1 MKPRPSV
8 EVVRYR
14 DPSKRKKQRE
24 NVKKGN
30 GLLHQTLDDNN
41 DTKFMKTK
49 DLLARLEFDV
59 NTFALSG
66 FSKEEKRKRER
77 DRALKLGAV
86 PRKKKRSEK
95 PMNYKEFLLQQKSKP
110 AEEEAHGPVGINNK
124 TPSSSKTSKKNDDR
138 PKKTVFWQEP
148 TKSKGKFGTLG
159 TYKNGVL
166 KLSKEDLKSIKF
178 GKR

>member
-1 MKPRPSV
+1 MKSRPSV

-14 DPSKRKKQRE
+14 DPSKKKRKRE
-24 NVKKGN
+24 NVKKAN
-30 GLLHQTLDDNN
+30 GLLQTLDNRN

-95 PMNYKEFLLQQKSKP
+95 PMNYKVISFKFFNICMSWMM
-110 AEEEAHGPVGINNK
+110 AF
-124 TPSSSKTSKKNDDR
+124 S
-138 PKKTVFWQEP
+138 QE
-148 TKSKGKFGTLG
+148 SKGGGSIFRFFAAKSLQ
-159 TYKNGVL
+159 
-166 KLSKEDLKSIKF
+166 LSHFL
-178 GKR
+178 

>member
-14 DPSKRKKQRE
+14 DPSKRKRQRE
-24 NVKKGN
+24 KVKKGN
-30 GLLHQTLDDNN
+30 GLLQTLDNCN

-95 PMNYKEFLLQQKSKP
+95 PMNYKEFILQQKSKP
-110 AEEEAHGPVGINNK
+110 AEEEVYGSVGTDNK
-124 TPSSSKTSKKNDDR
+124 TPSSKTSKKNDDR

-166 KLSKEDLKSIKF
+166 KLSKEDLKCIKF
-178 GKR
+178 GKI